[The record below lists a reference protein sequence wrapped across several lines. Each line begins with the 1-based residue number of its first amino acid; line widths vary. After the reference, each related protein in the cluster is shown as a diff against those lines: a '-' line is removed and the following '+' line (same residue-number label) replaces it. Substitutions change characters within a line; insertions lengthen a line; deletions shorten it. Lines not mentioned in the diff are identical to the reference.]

1 MQENVQMW
9 ETKFSMYAVVKLFKN
24 ALKKEIDLPDKE
36 EDVLDENKDQKKIK
50 AKKKNEVA
58 IANLSMAL
66 TNEVAWN

>member
-1 MQENVQMW
+1 
-9 ETKFSMYAVVKLFKN
+9 MYAVVKLFKN